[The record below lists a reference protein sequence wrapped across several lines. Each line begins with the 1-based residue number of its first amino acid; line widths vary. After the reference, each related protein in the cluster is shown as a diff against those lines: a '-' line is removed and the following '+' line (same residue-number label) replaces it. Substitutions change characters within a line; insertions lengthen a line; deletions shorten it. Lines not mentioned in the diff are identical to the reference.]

1 MHIREM
7 HTGERPYVCEEPG
20 CGADFSRPWCL
31 YRHQRSKHGGESTDQ
46 VHVGHKRR
54 KHRGVST
61 DQVLVAQE
69 DVDMNENEMENDGDD
84 NDYAPYS
91 HSEVP
96 DSKKNEVKSLL
107 NVAEGINE
115 LDMNTWTRLTAI
127 PPPSNPALYVCMDCN
142 VNNVHLTP
150 GDLQAHYHVAH
161 NVPHQ
166 NNCNYHVC
174 SAISL
179 EQEPWLAASSGGDN
193 STIDPRLL

>member
-91 HSEVP
+91 HSEGMLHWP
-96 DSKKNEVKSLL
+96 PTSHLL
-107 NVAEGINE
+107 TIQV
-115 LDMNTWTRLTAI
+115 NTDHVTSSRLKEER
-127 PPPSNPALYVCMDCN
+127 SEEPAQRC
-142 VNNVHLTP
+142 
-150 GDLQAHYHVAH
+150 
-161 NVPHQ
+161 
-166 NNCNYHVC
+166 
-174 SAISL
+174 
-179 EQEPWLAASSGGDN
+179 
-193 STIDPRLL
+193 